1 MFFNVNLFY
10 VNTLTAALFG
20 NGIYYSR
27 IRDFGRQSVKMMMAV
42 VVMIVGQY
50 YETYKCWYG
59 GCLVNSRDNVFSWQR
74 ISLFFSH
81 PFCYNVGTT
90 GKKIP
95 NFSGTACSIVELYR
109 QMYSAVNNH
118 YSLNSIFAFFI
129 MSNEKF
135 GKPRIHFHKLTESK
149 LKDLLFRKHEKNE
162 ICGKLCLKVWI
173 NINSILIFTPLHLDI
188 GVSSFC
194 FYYVQ

>member
-10 VNTLTAALFG
+10 V
-20 NGIYYSR
+20 
-27 IRDFGRQSVKMMMAV
+27 KMMMAV
-42 VVMIVGQY
+42 IVMIIVVVGQY
-50 YETYKCWYG
+50 YETYINANTVDVLSVVETTYFPDR
-59 GCLVNSRDNVFSWQR
+59 V
-74 ISLFFSH
+74 SH
-81 PFCYNVGTT
+81 SSFLTPFATMLEQQ

-149 LKDLLFRKHEKNE
+149 LKDLLFRKHEK
-162 ICGKLCLKVWI
+162 K
-173 NINSILIFTPLHLDI
+173 
-188 GVSSFC
+188 
-194 FYYVQ
+194 